1 MLNTLLSWR
10 SIFQIGRVHKSMI
23 QLLRGMSF
31 LILMS
36 VLSPSFAES
45 SNPSFPTSSDKS
57 FPQTIDDAI
66 KQDGTARIIVF
77 LDMAGLSPRNGV
89 RQSREE
95 MIAEVQDD
103 FLKSLSSS
111 QEPDAFGS
119 MSIDETNIKKFA
131 KFPFLR
137 MEVNASLLKQIEN
150 NSLTQTVE
158 LDRLFFPN
166 LSKSVPLIG
175 GDEAWNMGY
184 TGKCQAVA
192 FLDTGVDGKH
202 PDLVDKLVAEAC
214 FSVSGSNSLCPD
226 ELDEKIG
233 TGSATYCP
241 EPGNVCSHGT
251 HTAGIAVAN
260 GDVKG
265 VAKEA
270 NLVAIQVFHRNG
282 GGLSA
287 FQSDIIFGL
296 EYVLELHEQGLDIAA
311 VNMSLG
317 GGKYYNQCD
326 IGYST
331 LTTAIAKLR
340 DVGIAT
346 IVSSGNRGY
355 DDAIGAPACIS
366 HAISVG
372 ATDKSDNIA
381 SFSNSANI
389 LDLLAPGVGIKSTVP
404 GGSYAYMSGTSMS
417 APHVTGAWAVLK
429 SAKPSATLDD
439 ILTVLQDTG
448 KPILDTRN
456 DITKPL
462 IQVDAALE
470 MLNPPK
476 PILLY
481 GVHDAGLNNSH
492 FFTIDT
498 TRDVTELSVYPGY
511 DIEGLD
517 IHPQSCQLY
526 ASAGDDTSNPGHLY
540 LVNKENG
547 ELTDLGSTGSQ
558 EVDALSFSPD
568 GKLWG
573 WAQDEGLLR
582 FDDLP
587 SATAT
592 LVVPYEGEIEGITWN
607 ESGTTLY
614 AVQNV
619 HKGHDPDSHGLDG
632 NVRVLAYDG
641 SEVTACELDGVK
653 EIEALDTL
661 PDDNL
666 IIGYHEH
673 DKLVIGV
680 LNFESCSITHEEEI
694 SSPYNDVEG
703 IAWF

>member
-1 MLNTLLSWR
+1 M
-10 SIFQIGRVHKSMI
+10 
-23 QLLRGMSF
+23 
-31 LILMS
+31 
-36 VLSPSFAES
+36 
-45 SNPSFPTSSDKS
+45 
-57 FPQTIDDAI
+57 
-66 KQDGTARIIVF
+66 
-77 LDMAGLSPRNGV
+77 
-89 RQSREE
+89 
-95 MIAEVQDD
+95 
-103 FLKSLSSS
+103 
-111 QEPDAFGS
+111 
-119 MSIDETNIKKFA
+119 KKFTD
-131 KFPFLR
+131 FPFIR
-137 MEVNASLLKQIEN
+137 MEVDASLLKQIEN
-150 NSLTQTVE
+150 NPLAKSVEIDHVFSLH
-158 LDRLFFPN
+158 
-166 LSKSVPLIG
+166 LSESVPLIG

-192 FLDTGVDGKH
+192 FLDTGVWKH

-233 TGSATYCP
+233 PGSATYCP
-241 EPGNVCSHGT
+241 GNVCKHGT

-260 GDVKG
+260 GGVKG

-270 NLVAIQVFHRNG
+270 NLVAIQVFHYNG
-282 GGLSA
+282 SKLSTYV
-287 FQSDIIFGL
+287 SDIIFGL
-296 EYVLELHEQGLDIAA
+296 EHVLKLHEQGLDIAA

-317 GGKYYNQCD
+317 GGWFSASCD
-326 IGYST
+326 DYFPT
-331 LTTAIAKLR
+331 LTKAIAALR

-346 IVSSGNRGY
+346 IVASGNNGY
-355 DDAIGAPACIS
+355 DDGISAPSCIS

-372 ATDKSDNIA
+372 ATWKNDSVA
-381 SFSNSANI
+381 SFSNSADFLN
-389 LDLLAPGVGIKSTVP
+389 LLAPGVINSTIP
-404 GGSYAYMSGTSMS
+404 GGGYAPFSGTSQS

-429 SAKPSATLDD
+429 SAKPTATLDD
-439 ILTVLQDTG
+439 IFTVLQETG
-448 KPILDTRN
+448 EPILDTRN
-456 DITKPL
+456 DITKPR
-462 IQVDAALE
+462 IQVDAALK

-526 ASAGDDTSNPGHLY
+526 ASAGDDTPNPGHLY

-547 ELTDLGSTGSQ
+547 ELTDLGFTGFQ
-558 EVDALSFSPD
+558 EVDALSFNPKVNPD
-568 GKLWG
+568 DEGRLWG

-587 SATAT
+587 SSATAT
-592 LVVPYEGEIEGITWN
+592 LVVPYSGEIEDITWN
-607 ESGTTLY
+607 NAGTILY
-614 AVQNV
+614 GVQNV
-619 HKGHDPDSHGLDG
+619 HGGHDPDSHGPLDPDG
-632 NVRVLAYDG
+632 GVRVLAYDG
-641 SEVTACELDGVK
+641 IEITACELDEVK

-661 PDDNL
+661 PDGNL
-666 IIGYHEH
+666 IIGYHGH
-673 DKLVIGV
+673 NKLLIGV
-680 LNFESCSITHEEEI
+680 LSFKPPLPCSITHTEEI

>member
-31 LILMS
+31 LILMNA
-36 VLSPSFAES
+36 LSPSFAVPAD
-45 SNPSFPTSSDKS
+45 PSFPTSSDKS
-57 FPQTIDDAI
+57 FPQTIEEAI
-66 KQDGTARIIVF
+66 AQYGTARVIID
-77 LDMAGLSPRNGV
+77 LKMAESSARSGA

-95 MIAEVQDD
+95 TIAEVQDD
-103 FLKSLSSS
+103 YLKSLSPS
-111 QEPDAFGS
+111 QEPDAFGA
-119 MSIDETNIKKFA
+119 MSIDETNIKKFTN
-131 KFPFLR
+131 FPFLR

-158 LDRLFFPN
+158 LDRPFFPN

-192 FLDTGVDGKH
+192 FLDTGVDGTH
-202 PDLVDKLVAEAC
+202 PDLADKLVAEAC
-214 FSVSGSNSLCPD
+214 FSVSGSNSLCP
-226 ELDEKIG
+226 EGLDEKIG

-241 EPGNVCSHGT
+241 EPGNVCLHGT

-260 GDVKG
+260 GGVKG
-265 VAKEA
+265 IAKEA

-282 GGLSA
+282 SGLSTYL
-287 FQSDIIFGL
+287 SDIILGL
-296 EYVLELHEQGLDIAA
+296 EHVLELHEQGLDIAA

-317 GGKYYNQCD
+317 GGEFYNQCD
-326 IGYST
+326 TSFPT
-331 LTTAIAKLR
+331 LTTAIAALR

-346 IVSSGNRGY
+346 IVSSGNHGSSN
-355 DDAIGAPACIS
+355 AISAPACIS

-381 SFSNSANI
+381 SLSNSADI
-389 LDLLAPGVGIKSTVP
+389 LDFLAPGVGINSTVP
-404 GGSYAYMSGTSMS
+404 GGYASYSGTSMS

-448 KPILDTRN
+448 EPILDTRN
-456 DITKPL
+456 DITKPR

-619 HKGHDPDSHGLDG
+619 HGGHDPDSHGLDG

-641 SEVTACELDGVK
+641 SEITTCELDGVK

-661 PDDNL
+661 PNDNL

-680 LNFESCSITHEEEI
+680 LNFGSCSITHEEEI
-694 SSPYNDVEG
+694 SSSYNDVEG